1 MKLIGKLDSPYV
13 RRVAISLTLMD
24 IPFEHL
30 SLSVFRDKAA
40 FADINPLLKAPT
52 FVTQDGTVLMDSTL
66 ILDHL
71 EHGLPSEKRLMP
83 EDQSERTRALYILG
97 LALAAADKS
106 VQLVYETKLRPVEGQ
121 YAPWVERVTA
131 QARTAFAELEKSYT
145 GLEGKWL
152 LGTLSQADI
161 TTAIAW
167 TFAQNEI
174 PDVIDAK
181 AHPGLIRLTARA
193 EGLPAFRKWQPE

>member
-1 MKLIGKLDSPYV
+1 
-13 RRVAISLTLMD
+13 MD

-40 FADINPLLKAPT
+40 FAAINPLLKAPT
-52 FVTQDGTVLMDSTL
+52 FVTQDGTVLTESTL

-83 EDQSERTRALYILG
+83 EDPNERTRALYILG
-97 LALAAADKS
+97 LALTAADKS
-106 VQLVYETKLRPVEGQ
+106 VQLVYETKLRPEESQ
-121 YAPWVERVTA
+121 YEPWVERVTA
-131 QARTAFAELEKSYT
+131 QARTAFAALEKSYA
-145 GLEGKWL
+145 LRESNWL
-152 LGTLSQADI
+152 SGTLSQADI

-174 PDVIDAK
+174 PGVIHAPEYP
-181 AHPGLIRLTARA
+181 ALIRLAA
-193 EGLPAFRKWQPE
+193 ETEKLPVFQKWQSE

>member
-40 FADINPLLKAPT
+40 FAAVNPLLKAPT
-52 FVTQDGTVLMDSTL
+52 FVTQDGTALMESTL

-131 QARTAFAELEKSYT
+131 QALTAFAELEKSYT

-181 AHPGLIRLTARA
+181 AYPALIRLAAQA
-193 EGLPAFRKWQPE
+193 EELPAFQKWQPE

>member
-40 FADINPLLKAPT
+40 FADINPMLKAPT
-52 FVTQDGTVLMDSTL
+52 VVTQDGTVLMDSTL

-71 EHGLPSEKRLMP
+71 GHGLPSEKRLMP

-106 VQLVYETKLRPVEGQ
+106 VQLVYETQLRPEERQ

-131 QARTAFAELEKSYT
+131 QARIAFAELEKSYAV
-145 GLEGKWL
+145 LEGKWL

-174 PDVIDAK
+174 SDVIRAPEYP
-181 AHPGLIRLTARA
+181 ALVRLAAQA
-193 EGLPAFRKWQPE
+193 EELPAFRKWQPE

>member
-40 FADINPLLKAPT
+40 FADINPMLKAPT
-52 FVTQDGTVLMDSTL
+52 VVTQDGTVLMDSTL

-71 EHGLPSEKRLMP
+71 GHGLPSEKRLMP
-83 EDQSERTRALYILG
+83 EDQSERTGALYILG

-106 VQLVYETKLRPVEGQ
+106 VQLVYETKLRPIESQ

-131 QARTAFAELEKSYT
+131 QARIAFAELEKSYAV
-145 GLEGKWL
+145 LEGKWL

-174 PDVIDAK
+174 SDVIRAPEYP
-181 AHPGLIRLTARA
+181 ALVRLAAQA
-193 EGLPAFRKWQPE
+193 EELPAFRKWQPE

>member
-13 RRVAISLTLMD
+13 RRIAISLTLMD

-40 FADINPLLKAPT
+40 FAAINPLLKAPT
-52 FVTQDGTVLMDSTL
+52 FVTQDGTVLMESTL

-83 EDQSERTRALYILG
+83 EDQSELTRALYILG

-106 VQLVYETKLRPVEGQ
+106 VQLVYETKLRPEESQ
-121 YAPWVERVTA
+121 YEPWVERVTA
-131 QARTAFAELEKSYT
+131 QARTAFAELEKSYA
-145 GLEGKWL
+145 GLDGEWL
-152 LGTLSQADI
+152 PGTLSQADI

-167 TFAQNEI
+167 TFARNEI
-174 PDVIDAK
+174 PNVINAE
-181 AHPGLIRLTARA
+181 AHPALIRLAAQA
-193 EGLPAFRKWQPE
+193 EELPAFQKWQPE

>member
-13 RRVAISLTLMD
+13 RRIAISLTLMD

-40 FADINPLLKAPT
+40 FAAINPLLKAPT

-71 EHGLPSEKRLMP
+71 EHGLPSGKRLMP
-83 EDQSERTRALYILG
+83 ENQSERTRALSILG

-106 VQLVYETKLRPVEGQ
+106 VQLVYETKLRPEESQ
-121 YAPWVERVTA
+121 YAPWVERVAT
-131 QARTAFAELEKSYT
+131 QARTAFAELEKSYA
-145 GLEGKWL
+145 LREGQWL
-152 LGTLSQADI
+152 LDTFSQADI
-161 TTAIAW
+161 TTAIAL
-167 TFAQNEI
+167 TFARNEI
-174 PDVIDAK
+174 PNVIDAE
-181 AHPGLIRLTARA
+181 AHPALIRLAART
-193 EGLPAFRKWQPE
+193 EDLPAFQKWQPE

>member
-13 RRVAISLTLMD
+13 RRIAISLTLMD

-40 FADINPLLKAPT
+40 FAAINPLLKAPT

-71 EHGLPSEKRLMP
+71 EHGLPSGKRLMP
-83 EDQSERTRALYILG
+83 EDQSERTRALSILG

-106 VQLVYETKLRPVEGQ
+106 VQLVYETKLRPEESQ
-121 YAPWVERVTA
+121 YEPWAERVTA
-131 QARTAFAELEKSYT
+131 QARTAFAELEKSYA
-145 GLEGKWL
+145 GLDGEWL
-152 LGTLSQADI
+152 PGTLSQADI

-167 TFAQNEI
+167 TFARNEI
-174 PDVIDAK
+174 PNVINAE
-181 AHPGLIRLTARA
+181 AHPALIRLAAQA
-193 EGLPAFRKWQPE
+193 EELPAFQKWQPE

>member
-30 SLSVFRDKAA
+30 SLSVFRDETA
-40 FADINPLLKAPT
+40 FAAINPLLKAPT

-71 EHGLPSEKRLMP
+71 EHGLPPEKRLMP
-83 EDQSERTRALYILG
+83 DDQSERTRVLGILG

-106 VQLVYETKLRPVEGQ
+106 VQLVYETKLRPEKSQ
-121 YAPWVERVTA
+121 SAPWVERITA
-131 QARTAFAELEKSYT
+131 QARTAFAELEKSYA

-181 AHPGLIRLTARA
+181 AHSGLIRLTARA
-193 EGLPAFRKWQPE
+193 AGLPAFRKWQPE